1 MVRNLKTVILKLM
14 VSAPKH
20 FIGGQAVIEGVMFR
34 TPSAYAVA
42 VRKPDGTIEEKS
54 EVKHSITKRVP
65 WKLPLLRGVA
75 TLFETLSLGI
85 KTLEYSAEVAA
96 PEEEREKARRKGKS
110 KTVSRFQMT
119 LTIVFALAMGLLL
132 FVGIPYLVTSL
143 LKGPLGI
150 EGESHVLFHVID
162 GALRITM
169 FLLYL
174 IVISAMKDVRR
185 LFAYHGA
192 EHKVINTYEHN
203 VVPTTESTR
212 RFSRFHPRCG
222 TSFIVV
228 LLIVL
233 IIIHSVTF
241 LFVPENF
248 SYILKFAIRLALLL
262 PIAGIAYELIRLGSK
277 LPDNPVIN
285 LFLLPGLLTQFFTT
299 REPTDDMIE
308 VSLASFNRVQE
319 LEGEAMSGVD

>member
-1 MVRNLKTVILKLM
+1 MNIVSVLKTM
-14 VSAPKH
+14 VSTPGY

-34 TPSAYAVA
+34 SPSAYAVA

-54 EVKHSITKRVP
+54 EIKHSITKRVP
-65 WKLPLLRGVA
+65 WKWPFLRGVA
-75 TLFETLSLGI
+75 TLFETLSLGV
-85 KTLEYSAEVAA
+85 KTLEYSAEVAV
-96 PEEEREKARRKGKS
+96 PEEEREKARNKGKN
-110 KTVSRFQMT
+110 KTASRFQMT
-119 LTIVFALAMGLLL
+119 LTILFALAMGLFL

-150 EGESHVLFHVID
+150 AGESHVLFHVID

-203 VVPTTESTR
+203 VVPTLESTR
-212 RFSRFHPRCG
+212 KFSRFHPRCG

-233 IIIHSVTF
+233 IIIHSITF

-248 SYILKFAIRLALLL
+248 SYILKFVIRLVLLV
-262 PIAGIAYELIRLGSK
+262 PIAGVAYELIRLGSK
-277 LPDNPVIN
+277 LPDNPVVN
-285 LFLLPGLLTQFFTT
+285 FFLLPGILTQFFTT

-308 VSLASFNRVQE
+308 VSLTSFDRVQE
-319 LEGEAMSGVD
+319 LESEATSRID

>member
-1 MVRNLKTVILKLM
+1 
-14 VSAPKH
+14 
-20 FIGGQAVIEGVMFR
+20 MFR
-34 TPSAYAVA
+34 SPSAYAVA
-42 VRKPDGTIEEKS
+42 VRKPDGEIEEKG
-54 EVKHSITKRVP
+54 EIKHSVTKKAP
-65 WKLPLLRGVA
+65 WKWPFLRGIA
-75 TLFETLSLGI
+75 TLTETLSLGI
-85 KTLEYSAEVAA
+85 KALEYSAEVAA
-96 PEEEREKARRKGKS
+96 PEEEREKARRKGKE
-110 KTVSRFQMT
+110 KTLSPVHLT
-119 LTIVFALAMGLLL
+119 LTLIIALGMGLIL
-132 FVGIPYLVTSL
+132 FVGVPYLIANL

-150 EGESHVLFHVID
+150 GSESHILFNVID

-174 IVISAMKDVRR
+174 IVISTMKDVRR

-203 VVPTTESTR
+203 VVPTAESTR

-233 IIIHSVTF
+233 IIIHSITF

-262 PIAGIAYELIRLGSK
+262 PIAGVSYELIRLGSR
-277 LPDNPVIN
+277 LPDNRIIN
-285 LFLLPGLLTQFFTT
+285 FFLLPGLLTQFFTT

-308 VSLASFNRVQE
+308 VSLASFNRVQS
-319 LEGEAMSGVD
+319 LEEEAALTLD

>member
-1 MVRNLKTVILKLM
+1 MLNPFSKIIRFSALK
-14 VSAPKH
+14 PGH

-34 TPSAYAVA
+34 SPSAYAVA
-42 VRKPDGTIEEKS
+42 VRKPDGEIEEKS
-54 EVKHSITKRVP
+54 EIKHSVTKKAP
-65 WKLPLLRGVA
+65 WKWPFLRGIA
-75 TLFETLSLGI
+75 TLTETLSLGI
-85 KTLEYSAEVAA
+85 KALEYSAEVAA
-96 PEEEREKARRKGKS
+96 PEEEREKARRKGKE
-110 KTVSRFQMT
+110 KTLSPLHLT
-119 LTIVFALAMGLLL
+119 LTLIFALGIGLLL
-132 FVGIPYLVTSL
+132 FVGVPYLVANL

-150 EGESHVLFHVID
+150 ASESHILFNVID

-174 IVISAMKDVRR
+174 IVISTMKDVRR

-203 VVPTTESTR
+203 VVPTPESTR

-233 IIIHSVTF
+233 IVIHSITF

-262 PIAGIAYELIRLGSK
+262 PIAGISYELIRLGSR
-277 LPDNPVIN
+277 LPDNRIIN
-285 LFLLPGLLTQFFTT
+285 FFLLPGLLTQFFTT

-308 VSLASFNRVQE
+308 VSLASFNRVQSLDE
-319 LEGEAMSGVD
+319 EAALTLD

>member
-1 MVRNLKTVILKLM
+1 MVPNLVSVILKSA
-14 VSAPKH
+14 VSVPRH

-34 TPSAYAVA
+34 SPSAYAVA
-42 VRKPDGTIEEKS
+42 VRKPDGTIESKS

-65 WKLPLLRGVA
+65 WKWPFLRGVA

-119 LTIVFALAMGLLL
+119 VTLVFALAMGLLL

-143 LKGPLGI
+143 LKAPLGI
-150 EGESHVLFHVID
+150 AGESHVLFHVID

-203 VVPTTESTR
+203 VVPTPESTR
-212 RFSRFHPRCG
+212 RFSRLHPRCG

-233 IIIHSVTF
+233 IIIHSITF

-262 PIAGIAYELIRLGSK
+262 PIAGIAYELIRLGSR
-277 LPDNPVIN
+277 LPDNPVVN
-285 LFLLPGLLTQFFTT
+285 FFLLPGILTQFFTT

-319 LEGEAMSGVD
+319 LEGEAASAVE

>member
-1 MVRNLKTVILKLM
+1 MINNLVLNTTLFLLSSHKRFV
-14 VSAPKH
+14 
-20 FIGGQAVIEGVMFR
+20 GGQAVIEGVMFR
-34 TPSAYAVA
+34 SPSAYAIA

-54 EVKHSITKRVP
+54 ELKDSVTKRAP
-65 WKLPLLRGVA
+65 WKWPLLRGVA

-85 KTLEYSAEVAA
+85 KALEYSADAAA
-96 PEEEREKARRKGKS
+96 PEEEREKARNKGKD
-110 KTVSRFQMT
+110 KTISRFHMT
-119 LTIVFALAMGLLL
+119 LTIIFALGLGLLL
-132 FVGIPYLVTSL
+132 FVGVPYLVTNL

-150 EGESHVLFHVID
+150 TSESHILFNLID

-203 VVPTTESTR
+203 VEPTPESIR

-233 IIIHSVTF
+233 IIIHSITF
-241 LFVPENF
+241 LFVPDSF

-262 PIAGIAYELIRLGSK
+262 PIAGVSYELIRLGSR
-277 LPDNPVIN
+277 LPDNPAVN
-285 LFLLPGLLTQFFTT
+285 FFLLPGLLTQFFTT
-299 REPTDDMIE
+299 REPTDEMIE
-308 VSLASFNRVQE
+308 VSLASFNEVQR
-319 LEGEAMSGVD
+319 LEADPSPGLD